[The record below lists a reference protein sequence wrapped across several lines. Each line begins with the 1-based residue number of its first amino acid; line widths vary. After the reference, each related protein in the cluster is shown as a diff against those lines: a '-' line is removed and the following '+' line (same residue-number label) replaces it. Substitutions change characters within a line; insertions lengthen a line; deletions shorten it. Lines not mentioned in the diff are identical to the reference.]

1 MERFIHEQALAN
13 YRRLIAE
20 SELDPERNEVQHR
33 WLLKVLGDEV
43 ANGVTL
49 LGPRH

>member
-1 MERFIHEQALAN
+1 MELFIHETKLAN

-20 SELDPERNEVQHR
+20 SELDPARNEIQHK
-33 WLLKVLGDEV
+33 WLLKVLADEV

>member
-1 MERFIHEQALAN
+1 MKKNLAS
-13 YRRLIAE
+13 YRQLITE
-20 SELDPERNEVQHR
+20 SELDAARNEIQHK
-33 WLLKVLGDEV
+33 WLLKVLADEV

>member
-1 MERFIHEQALAN
+1 MERFIHEQTLAN

-20 SELDPERNEVQHR
+20 SELDPVRNEVQHR
-33 WLLKVLGDEV
+33 WLLKVLADEV

-49 LGPRH
+49 AGP